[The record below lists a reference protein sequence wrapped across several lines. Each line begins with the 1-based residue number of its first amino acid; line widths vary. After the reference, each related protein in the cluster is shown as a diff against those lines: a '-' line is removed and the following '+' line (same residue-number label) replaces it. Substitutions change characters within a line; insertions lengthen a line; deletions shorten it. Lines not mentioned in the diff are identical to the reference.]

1 MSVNHKREANRIII
15 LCWLAYTVAYIGRL
29 NLNAYIEP
37 MRDQLGFSK
46 TELGLVS
53 SFFFISYGIGQ
64 LVHGILSKKYNTRY
78 SIAIALIGSAAVNVL
93 MTFCTDAVSMKFVWF
108 FNGVFQSILW
118 SSVIKTLSERLPDEK
133 LSRAV
138 VIISTPPALGTF
150 LVYGLSAMLSSMKA
164 NYKFIFFIPA
174 LLLVIIG
181 GIWFAG
187 LGKSTLIYEKN
198 SKSEDK
204 KQSRKI
210 KYTPVFIT
218 GAILV
223 LFTAVANGFIKDGVT
238 TWMPSILK
246 ESYGLK
252 ESLSILATV
261 VLPLIAVSGAVL
273 STTIHKRLKNT
284 SALNG
289 IFYFTEAVALAL
301 VILTSKSSVLK
312 SPVLL
317 ISLFGVSAMLMSA
330 VNNVITS
337 IIPLYMRDK
346 MDSGLLAG
354 VLDTFCYVGS
364 TMSTGLLGFI
374 ADRNSWSDVFIC
386 LFIFGIAACMLS
398 FITVFVN
405 RKNTFDSQ
413 V

>member
-1 MSVNHKREANRIII
+1 
-15 LCWLAYTVAYIGRL
+15 
-29 NLNAYIEP
+29 

-53 SFFFISYGIGQ
+53 SFFFISYGVGQ
-64 LVHGILSKKYNTRY
+64 LVHGILSRKYNTRY
-78 SIAIALIGSAAVNVL
+78 SVTVALLGSAAVNVL
-93 MTFCTDAVSMKFVWF
+93 MTFCTDAVTMKFVWL

-118 SSVIKTLSERLPDEK
+118 SSVIKTLSKRLPDEK

-150 LVYGLSAMLSSMKA
+150 LIYGLSALLSQKA
-164 NYKFIFFIPA
+164 VSYKFIFLIPA

-210 KYTPVFIT
+210 KFTPVFVI

-273 STTIHKRLKNT
+273 STAIHKRLKNT

-289 IFYFTEAVALAL
+289 IFYFAEAVALAL
-301 VILTSKSSVLK
+301 VILTSNSSFLK

-317 ISLFGVSAMLMSA
+317 ISLFGISAMLMSA

-354 VLDTFCYVGS
+354 VFDTFCYVGS
-364 TMSTGLLGFI
+364 TLSTALLGFI
-374 ADRNSWSDVFIC
+374 ADRSNWSGVFIC
-386 LFIFGIAACMLS
+386 IFIFGAAACVFCWIS
-398 FITVFVN
+398 VFVSKKSVN
-405 RKNTFDSQ
+405 NYQ
-413 V
+413 E

>member
-1 MSVNHKREANRIII
+1 MSVNNKREANRIII
-15 LCWLAYTVAYIGRL
+15 LCWAAYTVAYIGRL

-53 SFFFISYGIGQ
+53 SFFFISYGLGQ
-64 LVHGILSKKYNTRY
+64 LIHGILSRKYNTRY
-78 SIAIALIGSAAVNVL
+78 SVTVALVGSAAVNVL
-93 MTFCTDAVSMKFVWF
+93 MTVCTDAVSMRFVWF

-133 LSRAV
+133 LPRAV
-138 VIISTPPALGTF
+138 MVISTPPALGTF
-150 LVYGLSAMLSSMKA
+150 LVYGLSALFSSMKV
-164 NYKFIFFIPA
+164 NYRYIFLIPA
-174 LLLVIIG
+174 LLLIIIG
-181 GIWFAG
+181 CIWFAG
-187 LGKSTLIYEKN
+187 LGKSTLIYEKD
-198 SKSEDK
+198 SKSD
-204 KQSRKI
+204 SRISNNKI
-210 KYTPVFIT
+210 KYTPVFII
-218 GAILV
+218 GAIFV
-223 LFTAVANGFIKDGVT
+223 LLTAVANGFIKDGVT

-261 VLPLIAVSGAVL
+261 VLPLIAILGAVL

-289 IFYFTEAVALAL
+289 IFYFAEAVTLAL
-301 VILTSKSSVLK
+301 VILTSGSSALKSSL
-312 SPVLL
+312 LL
-317 ISLFGVSAMLMSA
+317 ISLFGISAMLMSA

-354 VLDTFCYVGS
+354 VLDTFCYIGS
-364 TMSTGLLGFI
+364 TLSTGLLGFI
-374 ADRNSWSDVFIC
+374 ADRNSWSGVFIC
-386 LFIFGIAACMLS
+386 LFIFGIAACILS
-398 FITVFVN
+398 FFVICPPA
-405 RKNTFDSQ
+405 
-413 V
+413 

>member
-1 MSVNHKREANRIII
+1 MSVNNKREANRIII
-15 LCWLAYTVAYIGRL
+15 LCWAAYTVAYIGRL

-53 SFFFISYGIGQ
+53 SFFFISYGLGQ
-64 LVHGILSKKYNTRY
+64 LVHGILSRKYNTRY
-78 SIAIALIGSAAVNVL
+78 SITVALIGSAAVNVL

-138 VIISTPPALGTF
+138 VAISTPPALGTF
-150 LVYGLSAMLSSMKA
+150 LVYGLSAMLSSMKV
-164 NYKFIFFIPA
+164 NYRLIFLIPA

-181 GIWFAG
+181 GIWFIG
-187 LGKSTLIYEKN
+187 LGRNTLKYEKSSC
-198 SKSEDK
+198 SKDK
-204 KQSRKI
+204 KQSIKI
-210 KYTPVFIT
+210 KYTPVFII
-218 GAILV
+218 GAILI
-223 LFTAVANGFIKDGVT
+223 LLTAVANGFIKDGVT

-261 VLPLIAVSGAVL
+261 VLPLIAVFGAVL

-289 IFYFTEAVALAL
+289 ILYFAEAVVLAI
-301 VILTSKSSVLK
+301 VILTSRSSALKSS
-312 SPVLL
+312 VLL
-317 ISLFGVSAMLMSA
+317 ISLFGISAMLMSA

-354 VLDTFCYVGS
+354 VFDTFCYVGS
-364 TMSTGLLGFI
+364 TLSTALLGFI
-374 ADRNSWSDVFIC
+374 ADRSNWSGVFIC
-386 LFIFGIAACMLS
+386 LFILGIAACMLS

-405 RKNTFDSQ
+405 RKNIFDSQ